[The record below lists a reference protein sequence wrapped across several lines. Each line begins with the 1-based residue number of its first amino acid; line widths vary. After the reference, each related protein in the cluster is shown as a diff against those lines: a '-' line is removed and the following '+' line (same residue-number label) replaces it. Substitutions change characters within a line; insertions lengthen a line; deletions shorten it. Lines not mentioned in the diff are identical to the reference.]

1 MKKIFLTV
9 LFLSASFLFTAF
21 SFAGITPECPPLTIF
36 SDIADSGIKTYV
48 VQIPRS
54 PVVSVK
60 IYFRGGAFGENEKR
74 GSGLA
79 HAVQTILYENI
90 RKGFDNS
97 EGSFTKLN
105 SETYYDSIYFSA
117 NSVKENLPSII
128 KKLSDKIC
136 DAKFSAKQWEKT
148 RDKLTNQI
156 LFEKDNP
163 WKQLDT
169 LLKRTAFMWDPVK
182 FSINGNVS
190 LLNDLLR
197 DDLISYYKKYF
208 VADNLIVV
216 VAGDV
221 NPENV
226 SSMVKKAFADLP
238 DTSGVLPEKFDSPI
252 QTAPRWL
259 EQHGSVT
266 QSYISVGFS
275 TAGAGHP
282 DTASLHLLSDIL
294 KKEELEKLLSE
305 GTENFSNFKICVL
318 NLPGNPEEFIVSFS
332 CDENS
337 AANAASLVKKYI
349 INLSNY
355 AWNKKNIEGK
365 RLKLFTDYLASM
377 NSPKFISEFVG
388 KSALQLGNPHY
399 PEINAKNILEI
410 TPQKLSAVCKKYFV
424 PQRLSIAILSPERS
438 SDEILGLQKAQL
450 LRGERALLGE
460 THIPIQRIE
469 LKNGVKI
476 LLRRIPDSPVVNFI
490 FSGIGGL
497 WCEDETNNGVFSI
510 IAEIMRSLKYT
521 KTKKLFF
528 KKKEKENEDNIYPKA
543 NSHNQTFTLSATV
556 IPELASEAAKNLCR
570 AWMSPELNEKNIS
583 FSINNLLKKIDTQI
597 TNIPQLA
604 DAVFR
609 ASFFTKQPYRLN
621 FYGNQLSLPI
631 ISQQTVSD
639 FYNDFIIP
647 QNTTIL
653 ISGNFDE
660 NEIKKVIENSLKNFR
675 EKDKSAYFTSNYSKY
690 KFNSNSNA
698 PVLVVNLSPE
708 NKITN
713 QFTRV
718 FSSPNHDAVIVCG
731 IPVPG
736 LNSTNF
742 SRYITKVVRAAMLNQ
757 IENLNTEWTD
767 FQKNKILNSFD
778 VVDYQGWNTGWVYA
792 YFVLP
797 DEYAS
802 EGLSKLRALFSS
814 TLSGLADG
822 KFLERA
828 NARAVFENEFSG
840 SKNILKNIVISELF
854 ALPKEYGSSLKH
866 EIYNYSQDS
875 FRQLFNQYG
884 KYPVSAIVAPE
895 E

>member
-1 MKKIFLTV
+1 MKKTSLTII
-9 LFLSASFLFTAF
+9 FLSANFFYTAL
-21 SFAGITPECPPLTIF
+21 SFAGVTPECPPLTIF
-36 SDIADSGIKTYV
+36 SDITDSGIKTYV

-79 HAVQTILYENI
+79 NAVQTILYENI

-97 EGSFTKLN
+97 EESFTRLN
-105 SETYYDSIYFSA
+105 SDTYYDSISFSA

-128 KKLSDKIC
+128 KKIGDKIC
-136 DAKFSAKQWEKT
+136 NAKFPEKQWRKT

-169 LLKRTAFMWDPVK
+169 LLRRTAFMWDPVK

-197 DDLISYYKKYF
+197 EDLISYYKKYF

-226 SSMVKKAFADLP
+226 SSMVKKAFADIP
-238 DTSGVLPEKFDSPI
+238 NTTGVLPEKFESPI

-259 EQHGSVT
+259 EQHGNVT
-266 QSYISVGFS
+266 QSYISIGFS
-275 TAGAGHP
+275 TANTGHP
-282 DTASLHLLSDIL
+282 DTALLHLLSDIL
-294 KKEELEKLLSE
+294 KKEELEKLLRE
-305 GTENFSNFKICVL
+305 GTENFSNLKISL
-318 NLPGNPEEFIVSFS
+318 LILPRNPEEFVVSFS

-337 AANAASLVKKYI
+337 AASAANSVKRYI
-349 INLSNY
+349 INLSNH
-355 AWNKKNIEGK
+355 AWNKKNIERE

-388 KSALQLGNPHY
+388 KSALRLGNPHY
-399 PEINAKNILEI
+399 PEINAKNLLEI

-424 PQRLSIAILSPERS
+424 PQCLSVAILSPERS

-460 THIPIQRIE
+460 THIPVQRIE

-476 LLRRIPDSPVVNFI
+476 LLRRTPDSPVVNFL
-490 FSGIGGL
+490 FTGIGGL

-521 KTKKLFF
+521 KTKKFFF
-528 KKKEKENEDNIYPKA
+528 KKKEKENEYNIYPKA
-543 NSHNQTFTLSATV
+543 NSHNQTFTLSSTV
-556 IPELASEAAKNLCR
+556 IPQLALETAENLCR
-570 AWMSPELNEKNIS
+570 VWSTPELNEKNIS
-583 FSINNLLKKIDTQI
+583 SAINELLKKIDTQI

-621 FYGNQLSLPI
+621 LYGNQLSLPI

-660 NEIKKVIENSLKNFR
+660 YEIKTTIKNSLENFKEKN
-675 EKDKSAYFTSNYSKY
+675 KSVYFTSNYSKY
-690 KFNSNSNA
+690 KFNSNA
-698 PVLVVNLSPE
+698 PVFVVNLPPG

-718 FSSPNHDAVIVCG
+718 FSSPNSDTIIVCG

-736 LNSTNF
+736 FNSTNF
-742 SRYITKVVRAAMLNQ
+742 PRYITKVVRAAMLNQ

-802 EGLSKLRALFSS
+802 EGLSKLRTLLSA

-828 NARAVFENEFSG
+828 NARAVFENEFSNN
-840 SKNILKNIVISELF
+840 KNILKNIVISELF
-854 ALPKEYGSSLKH
+854 ALPEVYGSSLKH
-866 EIYNYSQDS
+866 EIYNYSKDS

-884 KYPVSAIVAPE
+884 KYPVSAIVTPQK
-895 E
+895 

>member
-1 MKKIFLTV
+1 VKKIFLTV
-9 LFLSASFLFTAF
+9 LFFTVNFFYTAF
-21 SFAGITPECPPLTIF
+21 SFAGVTPECPPLAIF
-36 SDIADSGIKTYV
+36 SDITDSGIKTYV

-60 IYFRGGAFGENEKR
+60 IYFLGGAFGENEKR

-79 HAVQTILYENI
+79 HAVQSILYENI
-90 RKGFDNS
+90 RKGFDYS
-97 EGSFTKLN
+97 EEPFTRLN
-105 SETYYDSIYFSA
+105 SETYYDSISFSA

-128 KKLSDKIC
+128 KKIGDKIC
-136 DAKFSAKQWEKT
+136 NAKFSEKQWRKT

-169 LLKRTAFMWDPVK
+169 LLRRTAFMWDPVK
-182 FSINGNVS
+182 FSINGDVS

-216 VAGDV
+216 IAGDV
-221 NPENV
+221 NPENA
-226 SSMVKKAFADLP
+226 SSMVKKAFADIP
-238 DTSGVLPEKFDSPI
+238 NTAGVLPKKFESPI

-259 EQHGSVT
+259 EQHGNVT

-275 TAGAGHP
+275 TVDTGHP

-294 KKEELEKLLSE
+294 KKEELEKLLE
-305 GTENFSNFKICVL
+305 KNTENFSNLKISLL
-318 NLPGNPEEFIVSFS
+318 NLPRNPEEFVVSFS

-337 AANAASLVKKYI
+337 AVSAANSVERYI
-349 INLSNY
+349 INLSKH
-355 AWNKKNIEGK
+355 AWNTKNIERE

-377 NSPKFISEFVG
+377 NSPEFISEFVG
-388 KSALQLGNPHY
+388 KSALRLGNPHY

-424 PQRLSIAILSPERS
+424 RQRLSVAILSPDRS
-438 SDEILGLQKAQL
+438 SDEVLGLPKAQL

-460 THIPIQRIE
+460 THIPVQRIE
-469 LKNGVKI
+469 LNNGVII
-476 LLRRIPDSPVVNFI
+476 LLRRTSDSPVVNFL
-490 FSGIGGL
+490 FTGVGGL

-510 IAEIMRSLKYT
+510 IAEIMRSLKYA
-521 KTKKLFF
+521 KTKNFF
-528 KKKEKENEDNIYPKA
+528 FRKKEKENEYNIYPEA

-556 IPELASEAAKNLCR
+556 IPQLASETAKDLCR
-570 AWMSPELNEKNIS
+570 AWSTPELNEENIS
-583 FSINNLLKKIDTQI
+583 SAINLLLKKIDTQT

-604 DAVFR
+604 DTVFR
-609 ASFFTKQPYRLN
+609 ASFFTVQPYRLN
-621 FYGNQLSLPI
+621 LYGNQLSLPI

-639 FYNDFIIP
+639 FYNDFITP

-653 ISGNFDE
+653 ISGKFDE
-660 NEIKKVIENSLKNFR
+660 NEIKNVIKNSLEDFK
-675 EKDKSAYFTSNYSKY
+675 EKDKSVYFTSHFSKY
-690 KFNSNSNA
+690 ILNSKP
-698 PVLVVNLSPE
+698 PVIVVNLPPE
-708 NKITN
+708 NNITN

-718 FSSPNHDAVIVCG
+718 FSSPNSDAVIVCG

-736 LNSTNF
+736 FNSTNF
-742 SRYITKVVRAAMLNQ
+742 PRYITKVVRAAMLNQ
-757 IENLNTEWTD
+757 IEDLNTEWKD

-778 VVDYQGWNTGWVYA
+778 VVDFQGWNTGWIYA

-828 NARAVFENEFSG
+828 NARAVFENEFY
-840 SKNILKNIVISELF
+840 KNKKILKNIVMSELF
-854 ALPKEYGSSLKH
+854 ALPEVYGSSLKH

-884 KYPVSAIVAPE
+884 KYPVSSIVAPE
-895 E
+895 K